1 MSKNIKFGLGGWR
14 EIIGEEFTR
23 SNVQKIAYATL
34 DYIDD
39 SGVVIGYDR
48 RFLSK
53 NAAQWVSEVLVAYG
67 KKVYLINKAIP
78 TPVVMYATREKNS
91 QVGFAITAS
100 HNPATYNGIKLFE
113 HGGVDASKSFTDK
126 ISEAANK
133 AKDIKILSLKI
144 AKEKGLFYEINP
156 TNEYVDSI
164 LDQLDKKEIIKNN
177 YRVLLDP
184 MYGVSKNSMLTLLY
198 ACRCEVDVINE
209 RHDALFGGQLPSP
222 SLDTLSGMQDIVV
235 NRGYDLGVATD
246 GDADRVG
253 IVDEKGNFIHP
264 SILIALLY
272 KYLLE
277 DRKEK
282 GPAVRNLTT
291 SHLIDAIAEKH
302 GEEVIETKVGFKHIS
317 FAMEKHNALIGGE
330 SSGGLTIR
338 NHIKGK
344 DGIFASLLVLEML
357 AHSKDTMSEAVNKL
371 FSEYGEFHTFEKSY
385 ELKSLDKEEVN
396 KKVLDYI
403 DNNKES
409 ISRYSDFDGLK
420 IYFKDDSWVVVR
432 PSGTEPLIRIIS
444 ESSSKNKA
452 KKNVMYFEKLIKA

>member
-1 MSKNIKFGLGGWR
+1 
-14 EIIGEEFTR
+14 
-23 SNVQKIAYATL
+23 
-34 DYIDD
+34 
-39 SGVVIGYDR
+39 
-48 RFLSK
+48 
-53 NAAQWVSEVLVAYG
+53 
-67 KKVYLINKAIP
+67 
-78 TPVVMYATREKNS
+78 
-91 QVGFAITAS
+91 
-100 HNPATYNGIKLFE
+100 
-113 HGGVDASKSFTDK
+113 
-126 ISEAANK
+126 
-133 AKDIKILSLKI
+133 
-144 AKEKGLFYEINP
+144 
-156 TNEYVDSI
+156 
-164 LDQLDKKEIIKNN
+164 
-177 YRVLLDP
+177 